1 MEDKEIIEIRK
12 RLYKQPFIPNNISR
26 DLQPL
31 RNACLYI
38 LSLVDALFDVLIGLS
53 FTISVRDKLT
63 DEERLQISEDIGQIV
78 EPMFFAK
85 KFQIVIDRKL
95 ASESLITQIKM
106 ANRLRVTLAHP
117 LLRKSFIKIKDL
129 EQKTEQLKEWKNL
142 ESISKAMQELKK
154 K

>member
-53 FTISVRDKLT
+53 FTISVRDKLNV
-63 DEERLQISEDIGQIV
+63 EERLQISEDIGQIV
-78 EPMFFAK
+78 EQMFFAK
-85 KFQIVIDRKL
+85 KIQIVIDRKL
-95 ASESLITQIKM
+95 ASESFLTQITM
-106 ANRLRVTLAHP
+106 T
-117 LLRKSFIKIKDL
+117 S
-129 EQKTEQLKEWKNL
+129 
-142 ESISKAMQELKK
+142 
-154 K
+154 